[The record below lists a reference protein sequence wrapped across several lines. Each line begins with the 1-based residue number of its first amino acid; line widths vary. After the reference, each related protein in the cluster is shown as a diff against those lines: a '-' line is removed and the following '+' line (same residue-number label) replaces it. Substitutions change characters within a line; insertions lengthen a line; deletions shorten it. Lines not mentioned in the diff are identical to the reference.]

1 MSTTDTYFSP
11 IRLGNNGFL
20 QDAIRAAAV
29 IVNRYHLNEYRLLI
43 YGSLDK
49 DPTYVSE
56 CRALISAN
64 NLQEQVTLM
73 GLGNAPKVLTK
84 GWIFVNSSLSEG
96 LPLALGEAGLVSA
109 CPCNVGA
116 TARVVPLGELEP
128 MWQQRQAGCGSCR
141 GTILIPV
148 VFVERCCRASSC
160 DVCV

>member
-1 MSTTDTYFSP
+1 MCSTNGCFMSTTDTYVSP
-11 IRLGNNGFL
+11 TRLGNNGFL

-96 LPLALGEAGLVSA
+96 LPLALGEAGLVS
-109 CPCNVGA
+109 
-116 TARVVPLGELEP
+116 E
-128 MWQQRQAGCGSCR
+128 
-141 GTILIPV
+141 
-148 VFVERCCRASSC
+148 
-160 DVCV
+160 